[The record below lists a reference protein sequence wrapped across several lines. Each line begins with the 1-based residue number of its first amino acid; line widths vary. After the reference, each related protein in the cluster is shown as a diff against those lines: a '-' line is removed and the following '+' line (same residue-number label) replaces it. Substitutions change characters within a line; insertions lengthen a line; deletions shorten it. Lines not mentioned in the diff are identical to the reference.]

1 MSEIIDNRLDTHL
14 QSRAKRMAQ
23 LKKWMFLLVA
33 IVSGV
38 TELVGD
44 GFSHDLSN
52 NMASVA

>member
-1 MSEIIDNRLDTHL
+1 MAHYSCDNMNHL

-23 LKKWMFLLVA
+23 LKKWVFLLVA

-38 TELVGD
+38 TELVED